1 VKRKQDVK
9 KLRLWQ
15 QRLAD
20 NQTAYQQ
27 QADKM
32 GNRESLYQGVRE
44 LRAILPEQQTL
55 ESGHIR
61 NIVAE
66 LIEGQVDSN
75 IPQPKVTARRQQ
87 DELKAKLIEDMLR
100 NELDRINFEEINDL
114 MSRTVPI
121 QGGGFLLVEWD
132 NSKRTHNTIGEVCVS
147 AVHPKQVVPQD
158 GVYSGIEDM
167 DYIILKLPQTK
178 EYIRRRYGVDVDSEG
193 ESEPDVKS
201 AVESTPAD
209 DLVTQYIAY
218 YRNDS
223 GGIGLYSWVNDTQ
236 LEDLDDYQARRLRK
250 CAKCGATEP
259 LDSEPIGLPSLDGS
273 LPIAEDDGEEDEYGG
288 LDYDLIYGDGKKKSK
303 KPRGK
308 GVCPY
313 CGADKWEF
321 SNDDYELVYQPIKR
335 SGDLPPIPGAEM
347 GEEESGEFDE
357 SGKPQAKRELQP
369 TKIPYYKPDVYPV
382 ILQKNVSLFG
392 QFLGESDVDK
402 IEDQQNTTST
412 LEQKIID
419 KLLAGGS
426 YLSLPDDCSIEK
438 TDEDLKVIRPGSVAN
453 ANLIHVFDI
462 HCDINQD
469 LGYLNHVYEEARQE
483 IGITDSFQ
491 GRKDPTA
498 TSGVAKEFSAQQSAG
513 RLESKRVMKKAAFA
527 RLFELI
533 FKFKLAYADEPRP
546 VVSSDNHGN
555 PLYQE
560 FNRYDFLEQDEA
572 GEWYWND
579 QFLFGCDTAAPLANN
594 RAAMWQEVNQ
604 YFRSG
609 AFGDPSDVNTMILF
623 WSKMELLHYP
633 GAADTK
639 RYLEEELQHQQQQ
652 QMPGPGQAGM
662 MPGQTG
668 QMPRQ
673 MPEQGQPGQA
683 LAQMMAAKQ
692 GQGQPGQGQ
701 QPQQAQGQQV
711 QGQQAQP
718 QSQAQALAQQMA
730 MRDAMAAMQGQG
742 QQPQAQ
748 GQPQVLALL
757 QALAAQQEQE
767 KKQADS
773 KKQALA
779 QQLALR
785 DALAAVG
792 AKSDKQRKR

>member
-27 QADKM
+27 HADQM
-32 GNRESLYQGVRE
+32 GHREALYQGVRE
-44 LRAILPEQQTL
+44 LRPILPEQQTQY
-55 ESGHIR
+55 SGHIR

-87 DELKAKLIEDMLR
+87 DELKAKLIEDMIR

-178 EYIRRRYGVDVDSEG
+178 EYIRRRYGVDVDGEG
-193 ESEPDVKS
+193 ESEPDIKS
-201 AVESTPAD
+201 AMESTPAD

-218 YRNDS
+218 YRNDN

-250 CAKCGATEP
+250 CAKCGAAEPLDLDTEP
-259 LDSEPIGLPSLDGS
+259 LGLPSLDGS
-273 LPIAEDDGEEDEYGG
+273 LPQPAEHDGEDGEAGG
-288 LDYDLIYGDGKKKSK
+288 IDFDLAFGDGKIKSRK
-303 KPRGK
+303 RQGK

-313 CGADKWEF
+313 CGADKWEY
-321 SNDDYELVYQPIKR
+321 SNDDYELVYQPISR
-335 SGDLPPIPGAEM
+335 SGDLQPIPGAEM
-347 GEEESGEFDE
+347 GEEASGESDD
-357 SGKPQAKRELQP
+357 SGQPKMAKQLRP
-369 TKIPYYKPDVYPV
+369 TKIPYYKPDIYPV
-382 ILQKNVSLFG
+382 ILQKNVSVFG
-392 QFLGESDVDK
+392 QFIGESDVDK

-438 TDEDLKVIRPGSVAN
+438 TDEELKVIRPGSVAN

-462 HCDINQD
+462 QCNIDQD

-483 IGITDSFQ
+483 IGITDSYL
-491 GRKDPTA
+491 GRKDSTA
-498 TSGVAKEFSAQQSAG
+498 TSAVAKEFAAQQSAG

-546 VVSSDNHGN
+546 VVAADNHGN

-579 QFLFGCDTAAPLANN
+579 QFIFSCDTSGPLANN
-594 RAAMWQEVNQ
+594 RAAMWQEANQ

-609 AFGDPSDVNTMILF
+609 AFGDPTDLNTMILF

-639 RYLEEELQHQQQQ
+639 RYLEEELQQQQQ
-652 QMPGPGQAGM
+652 VQMQGPGQQA
-662 MPGQTG
+662 
-668 QMPRQ
+668 
-673 MPEQGQPGQA
+673 PGQA
-683 LAQMMAAKQ
+683 RQVA
-692 GQGQPGQGQ
+692 GQIQP
-701 QPQQAQGQQV
+701 
-711 QGQQAQP
+711 
-718 QSQAQALAQQMA
+718 QAQALAQQMA
-730 MRDAMAAMQGQG
+730 MRDAMAAMQGQQQQG
-742 QQPQAQ
+742 QGQQAQ
-748 GQPQVLALL
+748 GQKQAQGQGQNQAQLLALL
-757 QALAAQQEQE
+757 QALAAQQEQG
-767 KKQADS
+767 QG
-773 KKQALA
+773 
-779 QQLALR
+779 QQQ
-785 DALAAVG
+785 G
-792 AKSDKQRKR
+792 QP